1 VGIEIVNSDK
11 AQDLFLSHAPCM
23 AYVAVR
29 NADGDE
35 NIGSAFH
42 VGEGIFVTARHV
54 VEGLEII
61 DVKLTHELRLPLK
74 EVIPETTDEAI
85 KSMTDVYGQ
94 APTHPVFQNSLRITK
109 GPVFHSDAEID
120 VAVFAT
126 EGLHPATPY
135 VKLGTHLDDWIVRTN
150 FVLSEVVVLGYP
162 PIPLTREPNLI
173 AARAEVNAVVIVA
186 PSSKSHFVVSA
197 IPRGG
202 FSGGLALSE
211 YDFALGLISS
221 SLTKDHKV
229 AELGFMAVIS
239 VEPIYE
245 CLALHKL
252 LPECQKVGWN
262 DFWNTD
268 NWDFVVKRD
277 RLGSELMA
285 DVSLYND
292 GKRLYV
298 GLYCRERSAM
308 DRCLETLAQPSEGHE
323 VTYTSD
329 MHARLTF
336 KGDHDET
343 LAAARKVVT
352 TACEALAD
360 FGYQPGPLH
369 GTPKSA

>member
-1 VGIEIVNSDK
+1 MDSDK
-11 AQDLFLSHAPCM
+11 AQELFLSHAPCM
-23 AYVAVR
+23 AYIAVR

-35 NIGSAFH
+35 GIGSAFH

-61 DVKLTHELRLPLK
+61 DIKPTHVLRLPLK
-74 EVIPETTDEAI
+74 EAVPETTDETI
-85 KSMTDVYGQ
+85 KSATEMYGQ
-94 APTHPVFQNSLRITK
+94 APTWPVFQNSLRLTK
-109 GPVFHSDAEID
+109 GPFFHSDAEID
-120 VAVFAT
+120 VAVFGT
-126 EGLHPATPY
+126 EGLHPKTPY
-135 VKLGTHLDDWIVRTN
+135 VKLGRHLDDWIVRTN
-150 FVLSEVVVLGYP
+150 FVLSELVVLGYP
-162 PIPLTREPNLI
+162 PIPLTREANLI

-211 YDFALGLISS
+211 YDFALGLVSS
-221 SLTKDHKV
+221 SLTKNHQA
-229 AELGFMAVIS
+229 AEFGFMAVIS

-268 NWDFVVKRD
+268 EWDFVVQRD
-277 RLGSELMA
+277 RLGWELMA
-285 DVSLYND
+285 SVSLYND

-308 DRCLETLAQPSEGHE
+308 DRCLEALAQHPEGNE

-329 MHARLTF
+329 MHARFTF
-336 KGDHDET
+336 TSDHDEA

-352 TACEALAD
+352 FACEALAD